1 MRLLDR
7 HPRRPRAWLYVVAA
21 NLARDLARG
30 DARRTRHLQVLAGER
45 AHDVSPDPEHAL
57 LRAEAA
63 TQVRAAL
70 LALSERDRMLLLLR
84 TEGLAYRDIATV
96 LGVSPT
102 SIAPLLARAHRRFVR
117 SFQNQSVDRSDA
129 VASG

>member
-1 MRLLDR
+1 
-7 HPRRPRAWLYVVAA
+7 
-21 NLARDLARG
+21 
-30 DARRTRHLQVLAGER
+30 
-45 AHDVSPDPEHAL
+45 
-57 LRAEAA
+57 
-63 TQVRAAL
+63 
-70 LALSERDRMLLLLR
+70 MLLLLR

-117 SFQNQSVDRSDA
+117 SFQNQNVDRSDA